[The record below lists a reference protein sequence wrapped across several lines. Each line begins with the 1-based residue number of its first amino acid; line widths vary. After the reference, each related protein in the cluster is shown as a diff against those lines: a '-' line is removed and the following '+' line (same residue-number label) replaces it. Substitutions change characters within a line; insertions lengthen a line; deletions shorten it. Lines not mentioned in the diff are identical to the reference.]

1 MTTELHRE
9 RLDAVV
15 AEVLCD
21 APTTVL
27 DLGCG
32 DGELML
38 RLAATPG
45 LSRLVGCDTCAG
57 SLARLRGRLGDA
69 QGVEVRLASA
79 LDPPRDLAG
88 FDCVALVEVI
98 EHLDPAHL
106 SKLERA
112 LCVTLR
118 PDKIVVTTPNAEFNP
133 LLGVPAHRFRHPD
146 HKFEWPRAKFRRWA
160 GRVAGA
166 MGYTVVSGIW
176 PGATRTLAGQA
187 RWPCSGALIATGK
200 VDSLRRAP
208 RFFRV
213 SSTHGH
219 GMHTA

>member
-1 MTTELHRE
+1 MTTSLHRE
-9 RLDAVV
+9 RLDAVL
-15 AEVLCD
+15 AEILAD
-21 APTTVL
+21 APETVL

-38 RLAATPG
+38 RLMGTPG
-45 LSRLVGCDTCAG
+45 LARLVGCDTCAG
-57 SLARLRGRLGDA
+57 SLARLRTRVAMRD
-69 QGVEVRLASA
+69 GVDVRLASA

-118 PDKIVVTTPNAEFNP
+118 PAKIVVTTPNAEFNM

-146 HKFEWPRAKFRRWA
+146 HKFEWPRAKFRAWA
-160 GRVAGA
+160 ERVARAHGYDVAFADLGGKHPTLGGA
-166 MGYTVVSGIW
+166 SQMAVM
-176 PGATRTLAGQA
+176 R
-187 RWPCSGALIATGK
+187 
-200 VDSLRRAP
+200 
-208 RFFRV
+208 RV
-213 SSTHGH
+213 S
-219 GMHTA
+219 

>member
-1 MTTELHRE
+1 MTTALHRE
-9 RLDAVV
+9 RLEAVV
-15 AEVLCD
+15 AEVLRD
-21 APTTVL
+21 TPESVL

-38 RLAATPG
+38 RLAGTPG

-57 SLARLRGRLGDA
+57 SLARLRARLDGA
-69 QGVEVRLASA
+69 EVRLASA
-79 LDPPRDLAG
+79 LEPPRDLAG

-118 PDKIVVTTPNAEFNP
+118 PAKIVVTTPNAEFNP

-146 HKFEWPRAKFRRWA
+146 HKFEWPRAKFRAWA
-160 GRVAGA
+160 SRVAGA
-166 MGYTVVSGIW
+166 HGYAVTFADLGGKHPSLG
-176 PGATRTLAGQA
+176 GASQMA
-187 RWPCSGALIATGK
+187 
-200 VDSLRRAP
+200 VLRLN
-208 RFFRV
+208 
-213 SSTHGH
+213 
-219 GMHTA
+219 